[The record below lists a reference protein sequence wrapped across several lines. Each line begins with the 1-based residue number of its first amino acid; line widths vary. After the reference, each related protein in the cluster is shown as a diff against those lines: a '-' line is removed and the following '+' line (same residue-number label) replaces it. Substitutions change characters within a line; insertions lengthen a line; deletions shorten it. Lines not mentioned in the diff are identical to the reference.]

1 MLALLA
7 VHSAV
12 SQNTAEKDGFN
23 PRIYYGDDAEKG
35 EFPFMVRCVE
45 YSGIFIMCFV
55 GVTFGSQNHQLNHLP
70 PTDLKVLN
78 HLASSEFY

>member
-45 YSGIFIMCFV
+45 YSGIFIMCFLV
-55 GVTFGSQNHQLNHLP
+55 KRGKEGRINVERRGSGVRRER
-70 PTDLKVLN
+70 K
-78 HLASSEFY
+78 